1 MPSPRAILSAKPRDG
16 AGKGP
21 ARRLRAEGLIP
32 AVVYGRHSKTPR
44 HIAVDPL
51 AIKQAVATP
60 AKLNTLI
67 QIKLDGAAETL
78 VLLKDVQL
86 DPVSRDMLHADFM
99 EVREN
104 EKVKVKVPLHLVG
117 KPAGVHEG
125 GILAQL
131 RRELEVWTL
140 PTAIPD
146 QIEVDVSHL
155 KMAQALHI
163 NDVKLPPGI
172 EVKAHENF
180 TVAVVSVP
188 EKEEVVAPAPT
199 AEAAAGAVE
208 GAPTDAKTA
217 PGAAPAAGDAKAVPG
232 VAKAAPGAAPAAAK
246 GAAPAKKEDA
256 KGGDKKK

>member
-1 MPSPRAILSAKPRDG
+1 MPSPRTILPAKPRDG

-21 ARRLRAEGLIP
+21 SRRLRAQGLIP

-51 AIKQAVATP
+51 AIKHAVATP

-78 VLLKDVQL
+78 VLLKDVQI

-117 KPAGVHEG
+117 KPAGVLEG

-146 QIEVDVSHL
+146 QTEVDVSHL

-163 NDVKLPPGI
+163 NDVKLPAGI
-172 EVKAHENF
+172 EVKTHENF

-199 AEAAAGAVE
+199 AEAAVAVE
-208 GAPTDAKTA
+208 GAPGEGVKSA
-217 PGAAPAAGDAKAVPG
+217 PGAAPAAGD
-232 VAKAAPGAAPAAAK
+232 AKAAPGAAPAAAK
-246 GAAPAKKEDA
+246 GAAPGKKDDA
-256 KGGDKKK
+256 KGGDRDKKK

>member
-1 MPSPRAILSAKPRDG
+1 MPSPRTILPAKPRDG

-21 ARRLRAEGLIP
+21 SRRLRAQGLIP

-51 AIKQAVATP
+51 AIKHAVATP

-78 VLLKDVQL
+78 VLLKDVQI

-117 KPAGVHEG
+117 KPAGVLEG
-125 GILAQL
+125 GILSQL

-172 EVKAHENF
+172 EVKTHENF

-199 AEAAAGAVE
+199 AEGVAAVE
-208 GAPTDAKTA
+208 GAPGDVKAA
-217 PGAAPAAGDAKAVPG
+217 PGAAPAAGDG
-232 VAKAAPGAAPAAAK
+232 GKAAPGAAPAAAAAK
-246 GAAPAKKEDA
+246 GAAPGKKDDA